1 MAKLKCAFAFTL
13 LTLVTLTGL
22 AASAPVNQSV
32 WHRHAGGMPLAL
44 QHGSSIAG
52 VPNHTLSA
60 MRTSAVE
67 EALAERIDRA
77 TRAELLPLAMGQQ
90 SFEPHA
96 RQFEEHY
103 GLPNGGGMNADNGEQ
118 QLPSYLAWFLR

>member
-1 MAKLKCAFAFTL
+1 MTKLKCAFAFTL

-22 AASAPVNQSV
+22 AASDPVNHSV

-44 QHGSSIAG
+44 QHGSSIG

-77 TRAELLPLAMGQQ
+77 TRAELLPLAMRQQ
-90 SFEPHA
+90 NFEPHA
-96 RQFEEHY
+96 RQFEEHC
-103 GLPNGGGMNADNGEQ
+103 GLPNGGGMNAGNGEQ
-118 QLPSYLAWFLR
+118 HLPSYLARFLR